1 MRRRPSQ
8 GFAAHAG
15 DYGLLAGNNEHLL
28 IFRLLREARLY
39 AAWLFVGATLVVA
52 LLRQARCHGGGRWPW
67 AA

>member
-1 MRRRPSQ
+1 
-8 GFAAHAG
+8 
-15 DYGLLAGNNEHLL
+15 
-28 IFRLLREARLY
+28 LLREARLY